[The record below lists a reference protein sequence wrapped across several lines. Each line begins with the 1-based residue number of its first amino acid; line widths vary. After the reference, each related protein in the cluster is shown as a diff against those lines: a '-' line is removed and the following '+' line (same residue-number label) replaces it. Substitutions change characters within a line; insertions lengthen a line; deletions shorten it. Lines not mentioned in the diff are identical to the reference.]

1 MTWIRKVPPE
11 EATGDLE
18 RTYDAA
24 VKRAGRV
31 FQILQAMS
39 LAPRV
44 LEASLGMY
52 LAVMFRE
59 DGLTR
64 RQREMLAVVTSRANR
79 CFY

>member
-1 MTWIRKVPPE
+1 MWIRKVPPDAADGE
-11 EATGDLE
+11 LAQV
-18 RTYDAA
+18 YSAA

-44 LEASLGMY
+44 LEASMGLY
-52 LAVMFRE
+52 LAVMFRKE
-59 DGLTR
+59 GLTR